1 VTFLILPTVEQAAD
15 LVYPALT
22 IIALDP
28 TLLVNFIIFLLL
40 KLLFRDRHVQQFDR
54 CCTVKLIVALVTPVV
69 LVVATDV
76 EMAVPPDSLTLA
88 VHTIAKE
95 HRWLKQ

>member
-1 VTFLILPTVEQAAD
+1 MFLILPAVEQAAD

-28 TLLVNFIIFLLL
+28 TLLVNFVILLLL
-40 KLLFRDRHVQQFDR
+40 KLLFHDRRVQQFDR
-54 CCTVKLIVALVTPVV
+54 RCVVKLIVALVTPEV
-69 LVVATDV
+69 LVVAADV
-76 EMAVPPDSLTLA
+76 EMTIPPDPLTLA

-95 HRWLKQ
+95 YRWLKQ